1 MQGLIMDMPLMI
13 SAAIRHA
20 ATFHGGTE
28 VVARTIEGDIH
39 RYDYSEAHARMQQ
52 LAHALLRLGIRSGD
66 RIGSLAWNTH
76 RHFEMFYGVSGTGAV
91 LHTINPRL
99 FADQLVYIINH
110 AEDRLLFVDA
120 ATLPVVEAIAPRL
133 TTIEHYVMMC
143 EPARMPAKTSL
154 PHLLCYD
161 ELLAAESTHYDW
173 PEFDERSASTLCY
186 TSGTTG
192 NPKGVLYSHR
202 SALLV
207 ALQIAPMAAIGVP
220 NGAGVTMMP
229 MAPMFHGNAW
239 QFPYVAPM
247 LGAKLVLPGRNYEP
261 DKLYELLEG
270 ERVTLTCGVPTFWLI
285 LTEWLQRTGKKFS
298 TLRISLSSGSAPPR
312 SLIETMERDHGVQ
325 LMQAWGMT
333 EALGGSAATMKPGA
347 ADLPFEQR
355 IDQRLKSGRALFGNR
370 YRIVDDEGKELP
382 HDGVAF
388 GHLRVKAPWVS
399 SGLLQGRRRQRGG
412 RAGLAEDRRPGH
424 HRPRRLHLADRPLEG
439 RDQVRRRMDQQHRAG
454 ERGLRPPGG
463 AAGRGHRHRPPEVA
477 GAATAGGDEA
487 RGRVAERGRAD
498 RLHARQGRQLVAARR
513 RGLRRA
519 DAAHRHRQAV
529 EAEAARAVQGLR
541 AEVMIHSPALS
552 EAIAFAQAHEMPWPR
567 DPAADPA
574 HWGVHHEDPP
584 PYNVLRGPV
593 HGRGPVSGVVWQHGR
608 EVAAWG
614 EPERAELTF
623 SVAKTYLALLAGV
636 AQAQGLLPDA
646 DEPVVERVRGIG
658 FDIGAQPP
666 SHLDHAAAAD
676 QRVGRQLLRPARH
689 GRPLSQGRLR
699 PAPAQRP
706 QGRCAAAAPPGS
718 YWEYNDVRINQLSL
732 ALLHLFGAPLPEVF
746 REQVMR
752 PIGASEDW
760 AWLGYDDAWVELPA
774 TAGRPARR
782 VQSVPGGTH
791 WGGGV
796 SIGARDQARLGQL
809 LLDGGSHAA
818 GRSCRRPGCARC
830 SNPAPLRRS
839 TAGCSGSTA
848 TGSTSPG
855 HRRKAPAWSA
865 PEDT

>member
-20 ATFHGGTE
+20 ATFHGDTE
-28 VVARTIEGDIH
+28 VVARTIEGDLH
-39 RYDYSEAHARMQQ
+39 RYTYAEAHARMQQ
-52 LAHALLRLGIRSGD
+52 LANALIRLGMKPGD
-66 RIGSLAWNTH
+66 RVGSLAWNTH

-154 PHLLCYD
+154 PKLLCYD
-161 ELLAAESTHYDW
+161 ELLAAEAPHYDW

-207 ALQIAPMAAIGVP
+207 ALQIAPMASIGVP

-285 LTEWLQRTGKKFS
+285 LTEWLQRSGKKFS

-312 SLIETMERDHGVQ
+312 SLVETMERDFGVQ

-347 ADLPFEQR
+347 ADLPFDQR

-388 GHLRVKAPWVS
+388 GHFRVKAPWVS
-399 SGLLQGRRRQRGG
+399 SAYFKGEGGSALDEQGWLKTGDLATISPDGYIALTDRSKDVIKSGGEWISSIELENVASGHPAVLQAAAIGIAHPKWQ
-412 RAGLAEDRRPGH
+412 E
-424 HRPRRLHLADRPLEG
+424 RPLLVVTKREG
-439 RDQVRRRMDQQHRAG
+439 ASLTEKELLDYM
-454 ERGLRPPGG
+454 RGK
-463 AAGRGHRHRPPEVA
+463 VA
-477 GAATAGGDEA
+477 
-487 RGRVAERGRAD
+487 
-498 RLHARQGRQLVAARR
+498 
-513 RGLRRA
+513 
-519 DAAHRHRQAV
+519 
-529 EAEAARAVQGLR
+529 
-541 AEVMIHSPALS
+541 S
-552 EAIAFAQAHEMPWPR
+552 W
-567 DPAADPA
+567 
-574 HWGVHHEDPP
+574 W
-584 PYNVLRGPV
+584 
-593 HGRGPVSGVVWQHGR
+593 
-608 EVAAWG
+608 
-614 EPERAELTF
+614 
-623 SVAKTYLALLAGV
+623 
-636 AQAQGLLPDA
+636 LPDA
-646 DEPVVERVRGIG
+646 VEFI
-658 FDIGAQPP
+658 
-666 SHLDHAAAAD
+666 D
-676 QRVGRQLLRPARH
+676 QMPLTGTGKLWKLKLRERFKDYQL
-689 GRPLSQGRLR
+689 
-699 PAPAQRP
+699 
-706 QGRCAAAAPPGS
+706 
-718 YWEYNDVRINQLSL
+718 
-732 ALLHLFGAPLPEVF
+732 
-746 REQVMR
+746 
-752 PIGASEDW
+752 
-760 AWLGYDDAWVELPA
+760 
-774 TAGRPARR
+774 
-782 VQSVPGGTH
+782 
-791 WGGGV
+791 
-796 SIGARDQARLGQL
+796 
-809 LLDGGSHAA
+809 
-818 GRSCRRPGCARC
+818 
-830 SNPAPLRRS
+830 
-839 TAGCSGSTA
+839 
-848 TGSTSPG
+848 
-855 HRRKAPAWSA
+855 KA
-865 PEDT
+865 

>member
-20 ATFHGGTE
+20 AEFHGTTE

-39 RYDYSEAHARMQQ
+39 RYDYATAHARTQQ
-52 LAHALLRLGIRSGD
+52 LANALLRLGMKPGERV
-66 RIGSLAWNTH
+66 GSLAWNTH
-76 RHFEMFYGVSGTGAV
+76 RHFEMFYGVSGTAAV

-99 FADQLVYIINH
+99 FAEQLVYIINH

-143 EPARMPAKTSL
+143 EPARMPAKTNL
-154 PHLLCYD
+154 PKLLCYD
-161 ELLAAESTHYDW
+161 ELLAAESAHYDW

-312 SLIETMERDHGVQ
+312 SLIETMERDFGVQ

-370 YRIVDDEGKELP
+370 YRIVDDEGHELP

-388 GHLRVKAPWVS
+388 GHLRVKSPWVS
-399 SGLLQGRRRQRGG
+399 NGYFKGEGGSAVDEQGWLKTGDLATIDADGYISLTDRSKDVIKSGGEWISSIELENIASGHPAVLQAAAIGIAHPKWQ
-412 RAGLAEDRRPGH
+412 E
-424 HRPRRLHLADRPLEG
+424 RPLLVVTKREG
-439 RDQVRRRMDQQHRAG
+439 
-454 ERGLRPPGG
+454 
-463 AAGRGHRHRPPEVA
+463 
-477 GAATAGGDEA
+477 
-487 RGRVAERGRAD
+487 
-498 RLHARQGRQLVAARR
+498 
-513 RGLRRA
+513 
-519 DAAHRHRQAV
+519 
-529 EAEAARAVQGLR
+529 
-541 AEVMIHSPALS
+541 SSLS
-552 EAIAFAQAHEMPWPR
+552 A
-567 DPAADPA
+567 
-574 HWGVHHEDPP
+574 
-584 PYNVLRGPV
+584 
-593 HGRGPVSGVVWQHGR
+593 
-608 EVAAWG
+608 
-614 EPERAELTF
+614 AELLDYMRGK
-623 SVAKTYLALLAGV
+623 VASWW
-636 AQAQGLLPDA
+636 LPDA
-646 DEPVVERVRGIG
+646 VEFV
-658 FDIGAQPP
+658 
-666 SHLDHAAAAD
+666 D
-676 QRVGRQLLRPARH
+676 QM
-689 GRPLSQGRLR
+689 PLTGTGKL
-699 PAPAQRP
+699 
-706 QGRCAAAAPPGS
+706 
-718 YWEYNDVRINQLSL
+718 WKLKL
-732 ALLHLFGAPLPEVF
+732 
-746 REQVMR
+746 REQFK
-752 PIGASEDW
+752 D
-760 AWLGYDDAWVELPA
+760 Y
-774 TAGRPARR
+774 
-782 VQSVPGGTH
+782 
-791 WGGGV
+791 
-796 SIGARDQARLGQL
+796 RLE
-809 LLDGGSHAA
+809 A
-818 GRSCRRPGCARC
+818 
-830 SNPAPLRRS
+830 
-839 TAGCSGSTA
+839 
-848 TGSTSPG
+848 
-855 HRRKAPAWSA
+855 
-865 PEDT
+865 